1 MGVEMTG
8 DEQRMDILRRFV
20 REQTFDEGLWGQ
32 CRYAS
37 EQYMQNALKLL
48 HRVVKNVDIEPLKEV
63 HWNE

>member
-1 MGVEMTG
+1 MTG
-8 DEQRMDILRRFV
+8 DDQRMDLLRRFV

-37 EQYMQNALKLL
+37 EQHMQNALKLL
-48 HRVVKNVDIEPLKEV
+48 HRVVKNVDIKQLKEV

>member
-1 MGVEMTG
+1 MTG
-8 DEQRMDILRRFV
+8 DEQRMDLLRRFV

-37 EQYMQNALKLL
+37 EQHMQNALKLL
-48 HRVVKNVDIEPLKEV
+48 HRVVKNVDIKPLKEV